1 MTDSSYDKL
10 LTRAK
15 LPTLELSRKRAILVE
30 VYKAVNQLSRSFMWD
45 LFHVKDV
52 KYKLRNYNNIYG
64 KQCRTK
70 KYRQDSLSNYGAK
83 LWNVLPHE
91 LKMCKDLETF
101 RESVKNWSESLCKC
115 LMCV

>member
-1 MTDSSYDKL
+1 MTDSSYDKR

-30 VYKAVNQLSRSFMWD
+30 VYTAVNKPSPSFMLD

-52 KYKLRNYNNIYG
+52 KYNLRNYNNLYV

-70 KYRQDSLSNYGAK
+70 KYGQDSLSNYGAN

-101 RESVKNWSESLCKC
+101 RENVKTWIEPLCKYC
-115 LMCV
+115 RCV